1 MPSSDPTPSSPHP
14 GWAALASL
22 QPVLVFYVVEQLAG
36 TRAAVL
42 ASLVSTLAEVGWTRW
57 RHGHVPRTVALS
69 GALVVLL
76 GVPALLT
83 DDPRFVLW
91 GPTVGDVVFAG
102 LLLGAHAL
110 GAPLLTGAAMEQLP
124 EEDRQPVVRRWLD
137 GVGLRMAAG
146 LLVHAAVSAWAVDQ
160 PREVWTLVTS
170 VGQWAILG
178 AQLAGEVLWLRT
190 RVFPAL
196 DAADRPAQQPAQ
208 QAVEERAPAQ
218 GLPPRRGDLPDADP

>member
-1 MPSSDPTPSSPHP
+1 LPSSEPTPPHA

-22 QPVLVFYVVEQLAG
+22 QPVIVFYAVEQAAG

-42 ASLVSTLAEVGWTRW
+42 ASLVTTTAEVGWTRW
-57 RHGHVPRTVALS
+57 RHGRVPHAVALS

-91 GPTVGDVVFAG
+91 GPVVGDVVFAAV
-102 LLLGAHAL
+102 LLGAHAL

-124 EEDRQPVVRRWLD
+124 PEDRQPVVRRWLD
-137 GVGLRMAAG
+137 GVGLRMAGG
-146 LLVHAAVSAWAVDQ
+146 LLVHAAWSAWAVDQ

-170 VGQWAILG
+170 IGQWVVLG
-178 AQLAGEVLWLRT
+178 AQLVGEAAWARA

-196 DAADRPAQQPAQ
+196 AAADGDPPGGPTPAAPSPRPPDRPPPA
-208 QAVEERAPAQ
+208 R
-218 GLPPRRGDLPDADP
+218 